1 MRQRPAPLLFGM
13 ISDMVQ
19 RAGGSM
25 ALTDDYSELED
36 SLQGHHLPP
45 TMIRDPQAIATL
57 FTGLPKRRQGGPELR
72 FGLGCSPRHRVPP
85 ACNKGQHYHLN
96 VHLVSSG
103 VFRSAEKNTS
113 EPSDPPLCPSHT
125 LIPNCHPSKTAVDDF
140 HSVLAEST
148 ALVASRILID
158 R

>member
-1 MRQRPAPLLFGM
+1 
-13 ISDMVQ
+13 
-19 RAGGSM
+19 M

-45 TMIRDPQAIATL
+45 TMIRDPQTIATL

-103 VFRSAEKNTS
+103 VFRSA
-113 EPSDPPLCPSHT
+113 
-125 LIPNCHPSKTAVDDF
+125 F
-140 HSVLAEST
+140 LAEWQSC
-148 ALVASRILID
+148 LEVRSFWGDI
-158 R
+158 